1 MDKFVIPPVP
11 TRQKRN
17 AGRKWRLQSYISE
30 AAIPAAFGESPYLV
44 LRSLVWDYPLDR
56 HHTAVLMS
64 EDVAVEDEV
73 TNVRSAEVHKR
84 LYCGYGFTGLPDEST
99 RAKVIPI
106 QARRLVGRDIHYH
119 GTNVPLLFAGSCVFC
134 LADRRNR
141 RRR

>member
-1 MDKFVIPPVP
+1 
-11 TRQKRN
+11 
-17 AGRKWRLQSYISE
+17 
-30 AAIPAAFGESPYLV
+30 
-44 LRSLVWDYPLDR
+44 
-56 HHTAVLMS
+56 MS

-119 GTNVPLLFAGSCVFC
+119 ETNVPLLFDGSWVFC
-134 LADRRNR
+134 VADRRNR
-141 RRR
+141 RRDEPCKALNFFGVIRQIRNDAC